1 MIALAARFYGWS
13 WQDLR
18 EMPYRT
24 VRRFVEFIPELQAR
38 EKLTGATIATMPHM
52 SDKDRKRIHQ
62 GWLYEAKISQAKQ
75 ESIKDVRS
83 FIGTKPNI
91 KQRGSKKRG

>member
-13 WQDLR
+13 WQDLK

-38 EKLTGATIATMPHM
+38 EKLTGATVATMPHM
-52 SDKDRKRIHQ
+52 SDKDRKKIHQ
-62 GWLYEAKISQAKQ
+62 GWLYEAKITLPKQ

-83 FIGTKPNI
+83 FIGAKPKI
-91 KQRGSKKRG
+91 KQRDPKK